1 MSYYFLLRPV
11 ANSEV
16 SRHKSL
22 FEEKVSLFSTSWK
35 LFQVRFRA
43 SSLRNARLSVY
54 KRTIIEAGGTNDT
67 CWPFTK
73 HYGHIMYVL
82 VDLFCLNTFL

>member
-22 FEEKVSLFSTSWK
+22 FEEKVPLFSTSWK
-35 LFQVRFRA
+35 LVAKCAAQRV
-43 SSLRNARLSVY
+43 
-54 KRTIIEAGGTNDT
+54 
-67 CWPFTK
+67 
-73 HYGHIMYVL
+73 
-82 VDLFCLNTFL
+82 